1 VAFQLEEVDYCYAYK
16 VERHALIVEEKDEEI
31 RLHRVW
37 LETSGV

>member
-1 VAFQLEEVDYCYAYK
+1 MAFQSDRCYAYK
-16 VERHALIVEEKDEEI
+16 VEHHALIVEEKREEI